1 MGFQKFKF
9 LGDLVVI
16 QQYKK
21 GNFGDEVVSIS
32 NYRGSHCGLP
42 HSSVPLLVD
51 AYKSGLLSHD
61 FAHIRGHAT
70 QLVIADHF

>member
-21 GNFGDEVVSIS
+21 GNLGDEMTSVSLELCDELGKI
-32 NYRGSHCGLP
+32 RFPCKEIAI
-42 HSSVPLLVD
+42 VTVRLL
-51 AYKSGLLSHD
+51 
-61 FAHIRGHAT
+61 
-70 QLVIADHF
+70 

>member
-32 NYRGSHCGLP
+32 NNRGFP
-42 HSSVPLLVD
+42 HSSVPFD
-51 AYKSGLLSHD
+51 Y
-61 FAHIRGHAT
+61 
-70 QLVIADHF
+70 